1 LRIETST
8 PTIKDARTIGTS
20 QGEKMDW
27 NRANEASEQLVE
39 ATWETYRMLANYT
52 LSLQQR
58 NARFVQ
64 KMIDGSIKELRR
76 QVEHNRT
83 ITDGLLELAERRR
96 EALRELVEASVS
108 GGYTNF
114 FFAPFTPLS
123 YYREEMR
130 STAYKSGGRRSN
142 GRLPIDY
149 YDQLTAREISERLED
164 LSEQEIQI
172 IRSYE
177 QQHKNRGSLLRQ
189 LDRRLT

>member
-96 EALRELVEASVS
+96 EAFRELVEASVS

-114 FFAPFTPLS
+114 FFAPFTPLLLP
-123 YYREEMR
+123 
-130 STAYKSGGRRSN
+130 GG
-142 GRLPIDY
+142 D
-149 YDQLTAREISERLED
+149 EI
-164 LSEQEIQI
+164 
-172 IRSYE
+172 
-177 QQHKNRGSLLRQ
+177 HGV
-189 LDRRLT
+189 